1 MVRDTI
7 NRWGGIGRS
16 ISIFVSVLI
25 LTSCG
30 SGQSNRIVITGG
42 SLFDSVA
49 EYARP
54 NTGIIIEK
62 DRIVAVDA
70 DLDEA
75 DLKRYRVIE
84 LGEDEFIMSGM
95 FDLHAHHTV
104 DLFGRGRVDETRNY
118 PTIFLAN
125 GVTSVFSCGEM
136 DPDRMRQARL
146 RIERGEQTGPGMF
159 NSGPYFGTARPG
171 WNQNITAE
179 EIWAE
184 VDSLAAIGVGGLKAK
199 GIRPEHLKPLIEAGH
214 AHGLTVAGHLGS
226 GYRRTVNPRDAILMG
241 IDRVEH
247 FLGGDALTADR
258 SAYASLV
265 NFDPGSPEFDRIAA
279 LYIDNGTYF
288 DATMSAYGYY
298 GKQDPVVFDDF
309 AEELKYF
316 TPYMQEILSNR
327 PARRV
332 NDQFETIYRVKQGI
346 LKAFFDAGGGNLI
359 TLGTDHSSWGQF
371 ISGFSVHRE
380 LHCIVLSGISEA
392 SALKIAT
399 INGARALGMEEW
411 LGTIE
416 PGKLADIVIL
426 EGNPLEDI
434 RNTRRVR
441 LVMKSGEIYV
451 SRDLLLSVEGMI
463 GPVSEEEEHFWG
475 RSR

>member
-1 MVRDTI
+1 MRGRI
-7 NRWGGIGRS
+7 SRGGKIG
-16 ISIFVSVLI
+16 VSVSILVSALI
-25 LTSCG
+25 IASCG

-49 EYARP
+49 DHARP
-54 NTGIIIEK
+54 NTGIIIEN
-62 DRIVAVDA
+62 DRIIEVDA

-75 DLKRYRVIE
+75 DLKKYHVIE
-84 LGEDEFIMSGM
+84 LGEDEFIIPGM

-104 DLFGRGRVDETRNY
+104 DLFGRGRVDETNY
-118 PTIFLAN
+118 YSTIFLAN

-136 DPDRMRQARL
+136 DPDAMRLARL
-146 RIERGEQTGPGMF
+146 RIESGQQVGPRMF
-159 NSGPYFGTARPG
+159 NSGPYFGSARPG
-171 WNQNITAE
+171 WNQDITAE

-199 GIRPEHLKPLIEAGH
+199 GIRPEHLKPLIEAGL

-247 FLGGDALTADR
+247 FLGGDALTPDR

-265 NFDPGSPEFDRIAA
+265 NFDPVSPEFDRIAA

-298 GKQDPVVFDDF
+298 GKQDPVVFDGF

-316 TPYMQEILSNR
+316 TPYMQELLNNR

-332 NDQFETIYRVKQGI
+332 NDQFETIYGVKRGI
-346 LKAFFDAGGGNLI
+346 LKAFFDAGGGDLI

-392 SALKIAT
+392 AALKIAT
-399 INGARALGMEEW
+399 INGARALDVEDR

-441 LVMKSGEIYV
+441 FVVKSGEIFV
-451 SRDLLLSVEGMI
+451 SRDLLISVEGMI